1 MRPQVP
7 ILPRG
12 RPIPSPGRRAVRTLQ
27 WDRRAGSGQA
37 AVGVGGSQRR
47 ARSQRRAA
55 GRHHSA
61 HRRRPFRARYA
72 ERWAAVRRAAHPSS
86 WRAAEQRRRRVLHS
100 GRGRWCWR
108 GRNRRRRRVC
118 YCSRSR
124 SRESGCRGRD
134 GGRNC
139 LCHRAGVSA
148 RCSPRFVA
156 CARARAWGDAI
167 RVLDVLT
174 SNPKQ
179 P

>member
-7 ILPRG
+7 ILPGG

-47 ARSQRRAA
+47 ARSQRRTA
-55 GRHHSA
+55 GRHHGA

-86 WRAAEQRRRRVLHS
+86 WRAAERRRRRVLHS

-108 GRNRRRRRVC
+108 GRNRRRGCVC
-118 YCSRSR
+118 YRSRSR
-124 SRESGCRGRD
+124 SRESGGRGRD

-139 LCHRAGVSA
+139 LCNRARASA